1 MGQRIGISFSS
12 LNGMPEVSA
21 SEAKQII
28 DGGSQLIDV
37 RTEVEYA
44 AGRIPGAQHI
54 QLADI
59 QRASNGLDKGRP
71 VVIYCRAGNRSGPA
85 AEAFAASGWDA
96 RSIEGGLLAWAKAG
110 FELEPNGGSVAENP
124 NMPPR

>member
-1 MGQRIGISFSS
+1 MGQGIGLSFSS
-12 LNGMPEVSA
+12 LNGMPEVTA

-28 DGGSQLIDV
+28 DGGSQLIDI

-44 AGRIPGAQHI
+44 TGRIPGARHM
-54 QLADI
+54 LLPDI
-59 QRASNGLDKGRP
+59 QREVSALDKGEP
-71 VVIYCRAGNRSGPA
+71 IVIYCRTGNRSGPA

-96 RSIEGGLLAWAKAG
+96 QSIEGGLVAWSEAG
-110 FELEPNGGSVAENP
+110 FQLEPDDGSVAENP

>member
-1 MGQRIGISFSS
+1 MGQWIRFSFSS
-12 LNGMPEVSA
+12 LNAMPELTA

-37 RTEVEYA
+37 RTEAEYA
-44 AGRIPGAQHI
+44 TGRIPGARHI
-54 QLADI
+54 QLTEI
-59 QRASNGLDKGRP
+59 QREVSALDKGQP
-71 VVIYCRAGNRSGPA
+71 VVIYCRAGNRSGPT

-96 RSIEGGLLAWAKAG
+96 HSIEGGLVAWADAG
-110 FELEPNGGSVAENP
+110 FQLEPEDGSVAENP